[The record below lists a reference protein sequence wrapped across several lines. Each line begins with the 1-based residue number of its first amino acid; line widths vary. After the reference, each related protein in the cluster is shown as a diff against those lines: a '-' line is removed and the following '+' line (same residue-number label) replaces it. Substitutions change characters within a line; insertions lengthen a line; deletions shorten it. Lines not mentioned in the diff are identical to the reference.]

1 MVLQQLGNVLEGDDL
16 TGRQAT
22 IIVAVWMALTAV
34 FGIVIF
40 IAVFVF

>member
-1 MVLQQLGNVLEGDDL
+1 MVFQQLGDVLEGDDL
-16 TGRQAT
+16 TGRQAA

-40 IAVFVF
+40 ITAFVL